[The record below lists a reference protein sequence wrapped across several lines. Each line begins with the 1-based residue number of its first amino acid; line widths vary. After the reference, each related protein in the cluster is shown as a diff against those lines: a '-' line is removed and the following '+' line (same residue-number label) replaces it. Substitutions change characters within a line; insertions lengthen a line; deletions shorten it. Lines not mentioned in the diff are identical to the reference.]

1 MRDEFET
8 ETLSGRAIA
17 EVAHLLQKL
26 KSIITRSKGYQSR
39 HFRLIEFQ
47 VLVSSCRISDRRLQ
61 FSEHPLTGFLG
72 EAGNATYCEGQSECC
87 ASIGVEV
94 QEKQIHC
101 LNSSEG

>member
-1 MRDEFET
+1 MLDVWAEVPSPVCDDLPFTVSESPRETLIRDGPRAMRDEFET

-47 VLVSSCRISDRRLQ
+47 VLVPSC
-61 FSEHPLTGFLG
+61 
-72 EAGNATYCEGQSECC
+72 
-87 ASIGVEV
+87 
-94 QEKQIHC
+94 
-101 LNSSEG
+101 